1 MTLLANKKG
10 MELSLTV
17 LVLIILTIIIFIGGI
32 AFVWKLFAGA
42 EEIKAGIDLSTQ
54 RQIEAL
60 LRDSNELIAIPINT
74 KSTNPGK
81 EVTFGLGIK
90 NIQSTRGYFVFM
102 SFSDLY
108 DLQGKRIEAGDKAHI
123 EERWLGGFQ
132 RQGPIEVAKN
142 KDAVVP
148 LRIRAATT
156 VAEGQATP
164 RNAIAAFNVC
174 VSDAELAE
182 GTDCAPGI
190 PPETLYGNKI
200 RQVFVEIR

>member
-17 LVLIILTIIIFIGGI
+17 LVLIILTVIIFIGGI

-42 EEIKAGIDLSTQ
+42 EEIKAGIDLNTQ

-60 LRDSNELIAIPINT
+60 LRDSNELVAIPVNT
-74 KSTNPGK
+74 KATNPGK

-90 NIQSTRGYFVFM
+90 NIQSTRGYFILT

-108 DLQGKRIEAGDKAHI
+108 DLQGKLVDGSEKEHI
-123 EERWLGGFQ
+123 EERWLGAFQ
-132 RQGPIEVAKN
+132 HQGPIDVGKN

-156 VAEGQATP
+156 IAEEQPTP
-164 RNAIAAFNVC
+164 RGSIAAFNVC
-174 VSDAELAE
+174 VTDAELTE